1 MPPWCGL
8 RWWNST
14 ATIMDAVALFNNKI
28 VLLVEYHGGNYCGF
42 QWQAGVPTVQ
52 DELEKAIQKVTGET
66 VRVVAAS
73 RTDSGVHARGQV
85 VSFRTHSSLPPGTF
99 VRALNFYLPRD
110 IAVKGAC
117 RVDEKFDVRRHAVS
131 REYEY
136 KILNSPTRSPLWEG
150 LACFVPCRLD
160 VEAMDGACRLL
171 EGEHDFASFGAAL
184 GKLGSTVR
192 TVYEARVE
200 RRDEVVSLH
209 MRANSFLPH
218 QVRNTV
224 GLLVRIGLGKVG
236 VEQFR
241 EIMEAKKLGL
251 AGPTAPAHGLYLVK
265 VEYPYILEMEN

>member
-1 MPPWCGL
+1 MGE
-8 RWWNST
+8 
-14 ATIMDAVALFNNKI
+14 VALFNNKV

-42 QWQAGVPTVQ
+42 QWQPGVPTVQ
-52 DELEKAIQKVTGET
+52 DELEKAIRKVTGEA

-73 RTDSGVHARGQV
+73 RTDSGVHALGQV
-85 VSFRTHSSLPPGTF
+85 VSFRTRSMLSPRTF

-110 IAVKGAC
+110 IAIKGAC
-117 RVDEKFDVRRHAVS
+117 RVDVKFDVRRDATS

-150 LACFVPCRLD
+150 LAYFVPQKLD
-160 VEAMDGACRLL
+160 VEMMDRACKLL
-171 EGEHDFASFGAAL
+171 EGEHDFASFGADL
-184 GKLGSTVR
+184 GKRRSTVR
-192 TVYEARVE
+192 TLYEAGVE
-200 RRDEVVSLH
+200 REGEIVALR

-224 GLLVRIGLGKVG
+224 GLLVRVGLGKAGPEELHRV
-236 VEQFR
+236 
-241 EIMEAKKLGL
+241 MEAKKLGL

>member
-1 MPPWCGL
+1 M
-8 RWWNST
+8 
-14 ATIMDAVALFNNKI
+14 ALFNNSKI
-28 VLLVEYHGGNYCGF
+28 VLLVEYQGGNYCGF
-42 QWQAGVPTVQ
+42 QWQAGVATVQ
-52 DELEKAIQKVTGET
+52 DELEKAILKVTGEA

-85 VSFRTHSSLPPGTF
+85 VSFRTRSALPPRTL

-117 RVDEKFDVRRHAVS
+117 RVDIKFDVRRDAIS

-150 LACFVPCRLD
+150 LAYFVPQRLD
-160 VEAMDGACRLL
+160 VEAMDRACRLL
-171 EGEHDFASFGAAL
+171 EGEHDFASFGADL
-184 GKLGSTVR
+184 GPVRSTVR

-200 RRDEVVSLH
+200 RVDEVVSLR

-224 GLLVRIGLGKVG
+224 GLLVRIGLGKAGLEEFQRV
-236 VEQFR
+236 
-241 EIMEAKKLGL
+241 MEAKKLGL
-251 AGPTAPAHGLYLVK
+251 AGPTAPAHGLYLLK